1 MLATAANA
9 ADSISILALLADRSP
24 ARRPRVADSPETED
38 LPPLSSMSGSRER
51 TLSGD
56 AGADVNR
63 FRDPSGCA
71 GIDDVAG
78 GVSARR
84 SSDGDSE
91 VGNLSRSV
99 SEPDRDKSDKEPE
112 RSLRKLLE
120 ARDDADWVVDGTGDR
135 DKRLALGGDGVD
147 RREMEA
153 SLSSTWKTTRV

>member
-1 MLATAANA
+1 
-9 ADSISILALLADRSP
+9 
-24 ARRPRVADSPETED
+24 
-38 LPPLSSMSGSRER
+38 MSGSRER

-78 GVSARR
+78 GVSARK
-84 SSDGDSE
+84 SADGDSE

-120 ARDDADWVVDGTGDR
+120 DA
-135 DKRLALGGDGVD
+135 
-147 RREMEA
+147 
-153 SLSSTWKTTRV
+153 